1 MIEFIYLLDIIINKR
16 KQELITDKE
25 FYEMV
30 LSLRSKYLS
39 DNGDDNHG

>member
-1 MIEFIYLLDIIINKR
+1 MIEFIYSLDTIINKR

-25 FYEMV
+25 FYEMIV
-30 LSLRSKYLS
+30 TLRRKYLS